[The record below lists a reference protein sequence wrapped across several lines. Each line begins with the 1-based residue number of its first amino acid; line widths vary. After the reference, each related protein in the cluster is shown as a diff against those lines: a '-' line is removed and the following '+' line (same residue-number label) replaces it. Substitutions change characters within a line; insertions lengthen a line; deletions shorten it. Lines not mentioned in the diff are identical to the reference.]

1 VPDHN
6 RNIGEHENRNG
17 EQQMSQHI
25 TKPTPGREFLMA
37 NKHHPTNRN
46 CMVHSSRFG
55 SVSGP
60 TALTMEA
67 QKWTIACLLVDG
79 IRQRLS
85 PHLSLAKLDGSS
97 QEFRTL
103 SGPAQQKGIN
113 HAPSAEISVSLILLQ
128 QRGQTATRP
137 RLATAAVAREA
148 EIQSMQRAA
157 FKEGRRYEIST
168 RGT

>member
-1 VPDHN
+1 
-6 RNIGEHENRNG
+6 
-17 EQQMSQHI
+17 MWQHI
-25 TKPTPGREFLMA
+25 TKPAPGREFLMA

-67 QKWTIACLLVDG
+67 QERTIACLLVDG
-79 IRQRLS
+79 IRQRL
-85 PHLSLAKLDGSS
+85 PAHLSPAKLDGSS

-103 SGPAQQKGIN
+103 SGPAGQKGID
-113 HAPSAEISVSLILLQ
+113 HAPSPEISVSLILCNNAGKLLLGPGSP
-128 QRGQTATRP
+128 QRLSPATP
-137 RLATAAVAREA
+137 KSNPL
-148 EIQSMQRAA
+148 QRAA
-157 FKEGRRYEIST
+157 INEGTRYEIST